1 MDIFYYSTLC
11 KHSQRVIEFI
21 VQHQLTGQLSCI
33 CVDKRKRD
41 TNNNHTVVVLENGQT
56 VMLPPNLHAIP
67 ALLCVKNNYTIISG
81 KDAIIGYL
89 QEKFGTQYANQVGG
103 GRPGVSG
110 GGGGGRP
117 QQREPVGT
125 VLGSLSGS
133 ANVWSEPYTNYQM
146 SPDDLAAKSTSGNR
160 PLYHYTSVNQE
171 VKIETPE
178 DTYRPDKVS
187 SNVTIDVLQ
196 QQRNQEVPVVSVAP
210 PTGLYGAGG
219 AGPGGPS
226 PGSGGSGGFMDGF
239 IVGPGNTKPGMG
251 GGGGGGSG
259 GGNRPSYAGGL

>member
-1 MDIFYYSTLC
+1 MDIFYYSTMC
-11 KHSQRVIEFI
+11 QHSQRVIEFI
-21 VQHQLTGQLSCI
+21 VKHQLTGQLSCI

-41 TNNNHTVVVLENGQT
+41 HQNNHTVVILENGQT

-103 GRPGVSG
+103 DGRP
-110 GGGGGRP
+110 GGRP
-117 QQREPVGT
+117 QQREPIGT
-125 VLGSLSGS
+125 TLGALSGS
-133 ANVWSEPYTNYQM
+133 ANVWSEPFTSYQM

-196 QQRNQEVPVVSVAP
+196 QQRNHEVPMVSVVP

-219 AGPGGPS
+219 AGPGGPGA
-226 PGSGGSGGFMDGF
+226 PAPVPAGFMDGF
-239 IVGPGNTKPGMG
+239 IVGPGNTQPGTG
-251 GGGGGGSG
+251 GGGGT
-259 GGNRPSYAGGL
+259 RPSYAGGL